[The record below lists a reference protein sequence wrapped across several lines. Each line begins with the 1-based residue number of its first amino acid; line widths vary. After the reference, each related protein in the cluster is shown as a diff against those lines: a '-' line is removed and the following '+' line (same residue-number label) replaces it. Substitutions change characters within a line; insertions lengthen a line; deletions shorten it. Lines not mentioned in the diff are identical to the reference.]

1 VFLARANGKRD
12 AEMANNLTTVV
23 KSSKKEVRINRDLG
37 VAVIGER
44 INPTGRK
51 LLQVELREGKF
62 DLVRKDAV
70 AQVAAGASILDVN
83 AGLPGADEPALMVQL
98 IEEVRA
104 VTDDF
109 PICIDSSKTAT
120 LEAALKHYC
129 KDGARP
135 LVNSVSA
142 ETKRIKEVLPL
153 IKEYGCSVI
162 GLCSGDS
169 GIPKNAEG
177 RFQYAAKIIEEA
189 DKLGIPAEDIV
200 IDPLV
205 LTLGTEWRAGKM
217 VLDAIR
223 MIVERFGVNITM
235 GASNIS
241 FGMPDRENLTAF
253 FMAMSVEAGLSC
265 PICNPMKKHEVIALR
280 AADLVMGRDRSGM
293 KWIKSFRALQTA

>member
-1 VFLARANGKRD
+1 MVPNQI
-12 AEMANNLTTVV
+12 TVV
-23 KSSKKEVRINRDLG
+23 RSSKKEARISRDTG
-37 VAVIGER
+37 ISIIGER

-51 LLQVELREGKF
+51 LLQAELREGKF

-70 AQVAAGASILDVN
+70 AQVAAGAALLDIN
-83 AGLPGADEPALMVQL
+83 AGLPGADEPSLMVRI
-98 IEEVRA
+98 IEEVRE
-104 VTDDF
+104 VTGDF
-109 PICIDSSKTAT
+109 PLCIDSPRTAT

-142 ETKRIKEVLPL
+142 ETKRLNEVLPL

-169 GIPKNAEG
+169 GIPKTAAK
-177 RFQYAAKIIEEA
+177 RVDYAAIIIEEA
-189 DKLGIPAEDIV
+189 DKLGIPAADII

-223 MIVERFGVNITM
+223 MIVDKFGVNITM
-235 GASNIS
+235 GASNVS
-241 FGMPDRENLTAF
+241 FGMPDRENLTSF

-265 PICNPMKKHEVIALR
+265 PICNPLKTHEVVALR
-280 AADLVMGRDRSGM
+280 AADLIMGRDPVGM
-293 KWIKSFRALQTA
+293 KWIKGYRALQNMSNADASKK